1 MPLRYCQQISV
12 NSNADFI
19 MLANKSTT
27 EIKTICAHVSITKM
41 LRQVTNIT
49 TRKYIAAMQFEYRAF
64 CFNRNAFNWQNGWE
78 YLNEMNYTVFTNVDF
93 VNFYF
98 PFSFFVCV
106 CLFSLC
112 LFILLLLLL
121 FSFLSISSRSS
132 RCDDWMN
139 FFFIWFLCSGCMCT
153 MCLLVHLSFTI
164 SVALSLTPS
173 DFHPRGRQKYF

>member
-106 CLFSLC
+106 CFFSLC
-112 LFILLLLLL
+112 LFVLLLLLL

-139 FFFIWFLCSGCMCT
+139 FFFI
-153 MCLLVHLSFTI
+153 
-164 SVALSLTPS
+164 
-173 DFHPRGRQKYF
+173 